1 MIERRTLSRNL
12 DRIFCSTFHH
22 TQFRQLFSEF
32 NLRRRPRG
40 FRRKA
45 LKPYGPAAAAA
56 LYQQAAVHTHPAS
69 AAAAAAADAAA
80 LGLRHY
86 ELISA
91 ASAAA
96 HAAASSPTG
105 TPMSAQV
112 QSPTSFENHHHNI
125 MLPPQKM
132 EHIAIK

>member
-1 MIERRTLSRNL
+1 MTLSPVA
-12 DRIFCSTFHH
+12 
-22 TQFRQLFSEF
+22 LFSEF

-56 LYQQAAVHTHPAS
+56 LYQQAAVHPGHPAS

-91 ASAAA
+91 AA
-96 HAAASSPTG
+96 HAAATSPTG
-105 TPMSAQV
+105 TPLSAQV
-112 QSPTSFENHHHNI
+112 QFRFDWALNKVYLLIEKRQSGPT
-125 MLPPQKM
+125 PPPDST
-132 EHIAIK
+132 

>member
-1 MIERRTLSRNL
+1 M
-12 DRIFCSTFHH
+12 FA
-22 TQFRQLFSEF
+22 LFSEF

-45 LKPYGPAAAAA
+45 LKPYGPSAAAAA
-56 LYQQAAVHTHPAS
+56 LYQQAAVGVHPHGHPAAS
-69 AAAAAAADAAA
+69 AAAVAAADAAA

-96 HAAASSPTG
+96 HAAA
-105 TPMSAQV
+105 PMSAQV
-112 QSPTSFENHHHNI
+112 RTTAF
-125 MLPPQKM
+125 
-132 EHIAIK
+132 

>member
-1 MIERRTLSRNL
+1 MTLSPVA
-12 DRIFCSTFHH
+12 
-22 TQFRQLFSEF
+22 LFSEF

-56 LYQQAAVHTHPAS
+56 LYQQAAVGHPGHPAS

-91 ASAAA
+91 AA
-96 HAAASSPTG
+96 HAAATSPTG

-112 QSPTSFENHHHNI
+112 QVRFGNVQESILYRQPAAQ
-125 MLPPQKM
+125 LPSVT
-132 EHIAIK
+132 

>member
-1 MIERRTLSRNL
+1 MTLSPVA
-12 DRIFCSTFHH
+12 
-22 TQFRQLFSEF
+22 LFSEF

-56 LYQQAAVHTHPAS
+56 LYQQAAVGHPGHPAS

-91 ASAAA
+91 AA
-96 HAAASSPTG
+96 HAAAASPTG
-105 TPMSAQV
+105 NPMSAQV
-112 QSPTSFENHHHNI
+112 QVRFDN
-125 MLPPQKM
+125 
-132 EHIAIK
+132 

>member
-1 MIERRTLSRNL
+1 MTLSPVA
-12 DRIFCSTFHH
+12 
-22 TQFRQLFSEF
+22 LFSEF

-56 LYQQAAVHTHPAS
+56 LYQQAAVGHPGHPGHPAS

-91 ASAAA
+91 AA
-96 HAAASSPTG
+96 HAAAASPTG

-112 QSPTSFENHHHNI
+112 QVPFDNVRWTFIGPFLTNR
-125 MLPPQKM
+125 PQKVFV
-132 EHIAIK
+132 K

>member
-1 MIERRTLSRNL
+1 MTLSPVA
-12 DRIFCSTFHH
+12 
-22 TQFRQLFSEF
+22 LFSEF

-56 LYQQAAVHTHPAS
+56 LYQQAAVGHPGHPAS

-91 ASAAA
+91 AA
-96 HAAASSPTG
+96 HAAAASPTG

-112 QSPTSFENHHHNI
+112 QVRFDNVRWTFIGPFLTNR
-125 MLPPQKM
+125 PQKVFV
-132 EHIAIK
+132 K